1 MGREPNIINLHAAGN
16 RDMTWTHGAFQHDV
30 KVMLPIFFST
40 TIIFYLIVPF
50 FGEGGGGGG
59 EIGNFKLT
67 PPPPAIN
74 NVHTDNSD
82 KVSNEE

>member
-1 MGREPNIINLHAAGN
+1 
-16 RDMTWTHGAFQHDV
+16 
-30 KVMLPIFFST
+30 MLPIFFST

-50 FGEGGGGGG
+50 GGGGE

-67 PPPPAIN
+67 SPHPAIN

>member
-1 MGREPNIINLHAAGN
+1 
-16 RDMTWTHGAFQHDV
+16 
-30 KVMLPIFFST
+30 MLPIFFST

-50 FGEGGGGGG
+50 FGGGEGGE

-67 PPPPAIN
+67 SPHPAIN

>member
-16 RDMTWTHGAFQHDV
+16 RDMTWTHAAFQHDV
-30 KVMLPIFFST
+30 KVMLPIFFFLLNSS
-40 TIIFYLIVPF
+40 F
-50 FGEGGGGGG
+50 FLGGGGG
-59 EIGNFKLT
+59 EEIGNFKITT
-67 PPPPAIN
+67 PHPAIN

>member
-16 RDMTWTHGAFQHDV
+16 RDMTWTHAAFQHDV
-30 KVMLPIFFST
+30 KVMLPIFFSYYDY
-40 TIIFYLIVPF
+40 FLLNCSF
-50 FGEGGGGGG
+50 FLGGGGE

-67 PPPPAIN
+67 SPHPAIN

>member
-1 MGREPNIINLHAAGN
+1 
-16 RDMTWTHGAFQHDV
+16 
-30 KVMLPIFFST
+30 MLPIFFST

-50 FGEGGGGGG
+50 WVGVGGE

-67 PPPPAIN
+67 SPHPAIN

-82 KVSNEE
+82 KVSNVE

>member
-16 RDMTWTHGAFQHDV
+16 RDMTWTHAAFQHDV
-30 KVMLPIFFST
+30 KVMLPIFFPT

-50 FGEGGGGGG
+50 FGGGGGE

-67 PPPPAIN
+67 FPHPAKN